1 MIFVNIQLVVDGS
14 LGRNAVEQA
23 SAWRKY
29 VGVSGLVITK
39 LDGTARGGFVVSVV
53 KDLGLP
59 VKFIGIG
66 EKITDLRD
74 FQADLFVDAL
84 LGNDIETSR
93 KLEERMQKMM
103 GLSSASTI
111 SATGTTSSNS
121 IGESTDPAA
130 RLRAAFAAN
139 GGSSNGNSSNGN
151 TSPGVQKSS
160 SEKKPKKKP
169 QKVIQKKKGK

>member
-1 MIFVNIQLVVDGS
+1 MVDGS

-93 KLEERMQKMM
+93 KLEDRMQKMM
-103 GLSSASTI
+103 GLTA
-111 SATGTTSSNS
+111 TSSTS
-121 IGESTDPAA
+121 GATSGSTVADTSDPAA

-139 GGSSNGNSSNGN
+139 GGGNDSKGGN
-151 TSPGVQKSS
+151 MGPGLRMDKSS
-160 SEKKPKKKP
+160 ASDKKPKKKP
-169 QKVIQKKKGK
+169 QKVVQKKKGK

>member
-1 MIFVNIQLVVDGS
+1 MVDGS

-53 KDLGLP
+53 RDLGLP

-66 EKITDLRD
+66 EKISDLRD
-74 FQADLFVDAL
+74 FQAELFVDAL
-84 LGNDIETSR
+84 LGNDLETSR
-93 KLEERMQKMM
+93 KLADRMQKMM
-103 GLSSASTI
+103 GLTAASSSSAVTD
-111 SATGTTSSNS
+111 GTTTKLDSKSGSFGTSSLDTS
-121 IGESTDPAA
+121 DPAA

-139 GGSSNGNSSNGN
+139 GGDDQTAPKSAPSNI
-151 TSPGVQKSS
+151 VD
-160 SEKKPKKKP
+160 KKPKKKP
-169 QKVIQKKKGK
+169 QKVIQKKKNK